1 MALLLRLSMLLL
13 AVIHSGAV
21 KNCHT
26 SCNCEVESFGLFDSF
41 SLTRVDCQGVGSGTM
56 PVSIPL
62 DTAYLDLSANTIGP
76 LTDTMLTGPGYTTLV
91 SLDLSSNWINQ
102 LSPKALAR
110 LRYLETLDLSHN
122 SLEKLPPGCFAGL
135 PLAEVDLSHNRFQE
149 FDMDVFA
156 HKVSGELVRV
166 DLSNNQLTAVYQSN
180 HMGVLHLQSLI
191 LAGNQLTEVPKFSYV
206 PLRDLNLDGNPI
218 ARIEEGAFTKLK
230 DLVQLS
236 LSGLPELSEIRPNS
250 FEGLQSL
257 LVLDLSNNKKLK
269 TLSPTVFSGL
279 VSLQELNLS
288 YSGVTSLPN
297 HMLSHLP
304 SIKSITLGQNVQ
316 CWRTRK
322 QGQFHRQLGQVQH
335 DEVLSCN
342 VEGFVS

>member
-1 MALLLRLSMLLL
+1 MALLLRVSMLLL
-13 AVIHSGAV
+13 AAIHSGAV
-21 KNCHT
+21 KNCHS

-41 SLTRVDCQGVGSGTM
+41 SLTRVDCHGVVSGTM

-62 DTAYLDLSANTIGP
+62 DTAYLDLSANAIGP

-91 SLDLSSNWINQ
+91 SLDLSNNWINQ
-102 LSPKALAR
+102 VSPKALAR

-122 SLEKLPPGCFAGL
+122 SLEKLPQGCFSGL
-135 PLAEVDLSHNRFQE
+135 PLAEVDLSHNHFQE

-166 DLSNNQLTAVYQSN
+166 DLSYNQLTAVYQSN
-180 HMGVLHLQSLI
+180 HMSVLHLQSLI
-191 LAGNQLTEVPKFSYV
+191 LAGNQLAKVPKLSYV

-218 ARIEEGAFTKLK
+218 ARIEEGAFAKLK
-230 DLVQLS
+230 DLVHLS
-236 LSGLPELSEIRPNS
+236 LSGLPELSEIQPHS

-257 LVLDLSNNKKLK
+257 LVLDLSDNKKLR
-269 TLSPTVFSGL
+269 TLSPAVFSGL

-316 CWRTRK
+316 CWRTQK
-322 QGQFHRQLGQVQH
+322 QGQFHRQLGQVEH
-335 DEVLSCN
+335 DEVLTCN
-342 VEGFVS
+342 IEGFVS